1 MAKTLLSVIIPTYNV
16 EKYIVECV
24 DALLRQVAAPNEII
38 IVNDGSTDGTLA
50 LVQQKYGH
58 QPQVRI
64 ITTPNGGAGRARDT
78 GIDAAQGEFLLFCD
92 PDDIVAE
99 GFVAELQQVNDA
111 HPDVNLFCFSS
122 QMFEDGRENV
132 TRPKV
137 RHEQFGLQS
146 PQQVLSRLLHNGT
159 YTSAAWN
166 YAVKKSLIVQHGL
179 RFIERVHEDHKF
191 SLSVFVHATRAWVSR
206 QVYYRQRVRSGSL
219 TNSSKNDDYFLQRYN
234 AFMQAYATLKHN
246 LDKSPLKT
254 QLEKAYLMHSFRLM
268 IYLSLYNG
276 TPVPEYVINAI
287 RFMGGRHKPVNI
299 KEWLLI
305 HRPRM
310 FILLQKYKVAK
321 ELKKVA

>member
-24 DALLRQVAAPNEII
+24 DSLLRQMAVTDEII
-38 IVNDGSTDGTLA
+38 IVNDSSTDGTLA
-50 LVQQKYGH
+50 LLEQTYGH

-64 ITTPNGGAGRARDT
+64 ITTPNGGAGRARDV
-78 GIDAAQGEFLLFCD
+78 GIEAAQGEFLFFCD
-92 PDDIVAE
+92 PDDIVPE
-99 GFVAELQQVNDA
+99 GFVTELQQVTNA
-111 HPDVNLFCFSS
+111 HSEVDLFCFSS
-122 QMFEDGRENV
+122 QMFEDGRANL

-137 RHEQFGLQS
+137 RHGRFGLQS
-146 PQQVLSRLLHNGT
+146 SQQVLAGLLQNGS

-166 YAVKKSLIVQHGL
+166 YAVRKSVIAQHGL
-179 RFIERVHEDHKF
+179 RFIDRVHEDHKF
-191 SLSVFVHATRAWVSR
+191 TLSVFIYAQQAWVS
-206 QVYYRQRVRSGSL
+206 QHVYYKQRVRSGSL
-219 TNSSKNDDYFLQRYN
+219 TNSHKSDEYFLQRYN
-234 AFMQAYATLKHN
+234 AFMQTFGILKQN
-246 LDKSPLKT
+246 LDKSLLKKE
-254 QLEKAYLMHSFRLM
+254 LEKAYLMHSFRLM

-287 RFMGGRHKPVNI
+287 RFMGGQHKPVNA

-305 HRPRM
+305 NRPRM

>member
-24 DALLRQVAAPNEII
+24 DSLLRQMTAPNEII

-50 LVQQKYGH
+50 LVQQTYGH

-64 ITTPNGGAGRARDT
+64 ITTPNGGAGKARDV
-78 GIDAAQGEFLLFCD
+78 GIEAAQGEFLFFCD
-92 PDDIVAE
+92 PDDIVPE
-99 GFVAELQQVNDA
+99 GFVAELQQVTDA
-111 HPDVNLFCFSS
+111 HPDIDLFCFNS
-122 QMFEDGRENV
+122 QMFEEGRENL

-137 RHEQFGLQS
+137 RHDRFGLQS
-146 PQQVLSRLLHNGT
+146 PQQVLSRLLHNGS

-166 YAVKKSLIVQHGL
+166 YAVKRSLIVQHGL
-179 RFIERVHEDHKF
+179 RFVDRVHEDHKF
-191 SLSVFVHATRAWVSR
+191 TLSVFIFARQAWVS
-206 QVYYRQRVRSGSL
+206 QHVYYSQRVRSGSL
-219 TNSSKNDDYFLQRYN
+219 TNSRKNNDYFLQRYN
-234 AFMQAYATLKHN
+234 AFMQTYGLLKQGLN
-246 LDKSPLKT
+246 ASKMKT

-287 RFMGGRHKPVNI
+287 RFMGGQHKPVNL

-305 HRPRM
+305 NRPRT

-321 ELKKVA
+321 EQKNVA